1 MGISMSIF
9 NDEDDKQII
18 PEVPEVEEVQ
28 KKKRKGKNKTLKKKR
43 KAVTWDD

>member
-9 NDEDDKQII
+9 NDEDDKQVI
-18 PEVPEVEEVQ
+18 PEVPDVEEGQ
-28 KKKRKGKNKTLKKKR
+28 KKKKSKNNTAKRKR

>member
-9 NDEDDKQII
+9 NDEDDKQVI
-18 PEVPEVEEVQ
+18 PEVPDVEEGQ
-28 KKKRKGKNKTLKKKR
+28 KKKKSKNKTAKRKR